1 MKRRTRLLIAG
12 LAVLAALSCKPS
24 SPEVLPTLTPQ
35 PTLPA
40 PSEDVPVSEPAPEPS
55 PESAPEPDDGQ
66 ERQNLIRATVQIVA
80 LIRSGGKLQSL
91 WSGSG
96 TILSP
101 DGLILTNYHV
111 AVGYDSRYQPDEL
124 GVAITV
130 RSDEPP
136 EPGYFAKVVAADP
149 DLDLAVIEIATDL
162 DGSPVDRDQLNL
174 NYVSLGDSDLL
185 ELGDVVQ
192 VLGYPGIGGETI
204 TFTEGSVS
212 GFTRERGVD
221 GRAWIKTDATIA
233 GGNSGGLATS
243 FAGTIIGVPTQA
255 GRGDATPDDIADCR
269 PIADTNADGVID
281 DNDDCVP
288 LGGFINALRPINLAK
303 PLVEAARTG
312 IAPVPT
318 PGPGGGTQTS
328 GAPRFYNL
336 VFAPDATENDLPTQ
350 IVTQLPSG
358 ATSVCVFWDYEGMAD
373 GMTWE
378 ARWYLEGEYLEG
390 ASRPSGPWSGG
401 THGNWWN
408 GLLNSAGLPDGT
420 YRVELLVQGKV
431 LAKGTISVGG
441 TVTGDPTVTNLAF
454 SGEFAEGG
462 RPPDAGY
469 LLPSGFSTVYAYFD
483 YDNMRTGTPL
493 SRVWYHENEQI
504 AQGSDIWDAGASGT
518 GWVSLSTGAEE
529 LSPGRYQIEMY
540 VEQALVAVSG
550 FTVAGTQ
557 TQEAIG
563 PITFASGVDAQGNP
577 VNPGTHFAS
586 GLEALHFVCDYTGMQ
601 DGMSLD
607 ERWLLGGQEIV
618 TFNLTWEWGE
628 SGIYHNSIFRTNGA
642 PLSDGQYTLE
652 LYVEGQHVQS
662 ADATI
667 GSGTPPPTPEP
678 PPEGLYVVGYVYDA
692 DTGAGIPGAM
702 FIVLE
707 PGVTIESWDFSDAQ
721 VYTSAEAGVDGYF
734 ELPLPLERGQ
744 SYSMLVVAEGYLPFG
759 GNDVPVGNESS
770 PHELEIQLQRE

>member
-24 SPEVLPTLTPQ
+24 SPEVLPTLTPR
-35 PTLPA
+35 PTAPT
-40 PSEDVPVSEPAPEPS
+40 PSEDVPVSEPAPVPAVET
-55 PESAPEPDDGQ
+55 DDGQ
-66 ERQNLIRATVQIVA
+66 VRKNLIRSTVQIVA
-80 LIRSGGKLQSL
+80 LVESGGRLQSL

-111 AVGYDSRYQPDEL
+111 AVGYDSRYRPDEL

-136 EPGYFAKVVAADP
+136 EPSYFAQVVAADP
-149 DLDLAVIEIATDL
+149 HLDLAVIEITTDL
-162 DGSPVDRDQLNL
+162 DGGPVDRDQLNL
-174 NYVSLGDSDLL
+174 NYVSMGDSDLL

-233 GGNSGGLATS
+233 GGNSGGLAS
-243 FAGTIIGVPTQA
+243 GVGGRIIGVPTQA
-255 GRGDATPDDIADCR
+255 GRGDATPEDIADCR
-269 PIADTNADGVID
+269 PIADTNGDGVIN

-303 PLVEAARTG
+303 PLLEAARAG

-318 PGPGGGTQTS
+318 PGPGGGAQIS
-328 GAPRFYNL
+328 GAARFYNL
-336 VFAPDATENDLPTQ
+336 VFAPDATANDQPTQ
-350 IVTQLPSG
+350 IVTRLPSG

-373 GMTWE
+373 GMIWE
-378 ARWYLEGEYLEG
+378 ARWYHEGEYLEG
-390 ASRPSGPWSGG
+390 ASRPAGPWSGG
-401 THGNWWN
+401 TRGNWWN
-408 GLLNSAGLPDGT
+408 GLINSDGLPEGT
-420 YRVELLVQGKV
+420 YRVELVVDGAS
-431 LAKGTISVGG
+431 LAEGTISVGG
-441 TVTGDPTVTNLAF
+441 TATDASAITNLAF
-454 SGEFAEGG
+454 SDSRAETG
-462 RPPDAGY
+462 RPANAGY
-469 LLPSGFSTVYAYFD
+469 LLPSGISAVYAYFD
-483 YDNMRTGTPL
+483 YDNMRDGTPW
-493 SRVWYHENEQI
+493 SRVWFYEGEPI
-504 AQGSDIWDAGASGT
+504 AQGSDTWEGGASG
-518 GWVSLSTGAEE
+518 GWWVSLSADEGALEPGSYRLE
-529 LSPGRYQIEMY
+529 LY
-540 VEQALVAVSG
+540 VEQALVAASG

-557 TQEAIG
+557 AQEAIG

-577 VNPGTHFAS
+577 VNPGTRFAS
-586 GLEALHFVCDYTGMQ
+586 GLQELRFFCDYAGMQ
-601 DGMSLD
+601 DGMAFD

-618 TFNLTWEWGE
+618 TFDLTWEWGE
-628 SGIYHNSIFRTNGA
+628 SGTYDNSIYRTSGD
-642 PLSDGQYTLE
+642 PLSDGQYNLE
-652 LYVEGQHVQS
+652 LYVEGQLVQS
-662 ADATI
+662 ASATI

-678 PPEGLYVVGYVYDA
+678 SPEGLYVVGYVYDA

-721 VYTSAEAGVDGYF
+721 VYTGADTGVDGYF

-744 SYSMLVVAEGYLPFG
+744 SYSMIVVAEGYLPFG
-759 GNDVPVGNESS
+759 GDDVPVGNEPS
-770 PHELEIQLQRE
+770 PHEIEIQLQRE